1 MEFKLVSYPLQGVL
15 KNKSTKIF
23 GHKLFEAFHCICVKC
38 IMVCNCMCSSSSSS
52 SSPFSSFRFSDSH
65 ALDFGIVN
73 LHFGFWK
80 SHNMVDRGGDF
91 SLFQSVHAK
100 TDIRIGSFIRS
111 MTNIFG
117 KQARLRELT
126 QMRLIKQVLVMS
138 SRHDHYIS
146 TNIVPMAT
154 KLGSMVTNLQCYYP

>member
-23 GHKLFEAFHCICVKC
+23 GHKFFEAFHCICVKC

-154 KLGSMVTNLQCYYP
+154 KLGRMVTNLQCYYP